1 MSEDDSTVSV
11 SGVGKKRPRDVEDG
25 EAAVGSSGSSAHA
38 GPGTRAKAAR
48 LTAAQAAATAALSA
62 PYTPGVLL
70 DLPEVV
76 EKAKTIGAACGADF
90 ADASDRKKL
99 RAAEAAL
106 SQARLRLVEARRR
119 EEAALSGAMPSAAG
133 GIAGGAGRVDGSVMD
148 GSSDGSSDGG
158 FASALSAGAAGVDI
172 LVLSVADAEAAV
184 TFAVSELAA
193 ARAAMDNR
201 VKASIKDM
209 VLRVTLT
216 KDASDINEKMAA
228 AGGGS
233 DARDVAIVQAPP
245 QRCSNCGNEDE
256 SSFVSDGKSG
266 DTVCTACGAVAVDHE
281 LFEGD
286 WVRSFE
292 GEESVSQIG
301 PRPDPLL
308 SARCVGARTHVPLF
322 GDEVLGHHLW
332 SSFLAQ
338 FTLRAAQWRA
348 RMFRHFS
355 YYLVSTTSL

>member
-1 MSEDDSTVSV
+1 MSDEDSSVSV
-11 SGVGKKRPRDVEDG
+11 SGVGKKRAREAEDG
-25 EAAVGSSGSSAHA
+25 EAAAGSAGNSAHG
-38 GPGTRAKAAR
+38 GPGTRAKAAK
-48 LTAAQAAATAALSA
+48 LSAAQAAAAAALAA

-119 EEAALSGAMPSAAG
+119 EEAALSGGMATGGAG
-133 GIAGGAGRVDGSVMD
+133 AAGGAGRAEGMAADGSLD
-148 GSSDGSSDGG
+148 GTPDGV
-158 FASALSAGAAGVDI
+158 FASALAAGAAGVDM
-172 LVLSVADAEAAV
+172 LVLSVADADAAV

-233 DARDVAIVQAPP
+233 DSRDVAIVQAPP

-266 DTVCTACGAVAVDHE
+266 DTVCTACGAVAVDHV

-308 SARCVGARTHVPLF
+308 SAR
-322 GDEVLGHHLW
+322 
-332 SSFLAQ
+332 
-338 FTLRAAQWRA
+338 
-348 RMFRHFS
+348 
-355 YYLVSTTSL
+355 

>member
-1 MSEDDSTVSV
+1 MSEEDSSVSL
-11 SGVGKKRPRDVEDG
+11 SGVGKKRAREAEDG
-25 EAAVGSSGSSAHA
+25 EPAAGSASTTHG
-38 GPGTRAKAAR
+38 GPGTRAKAAK
-48 LTAAQAAATAALSA
+48 LTAAQAAAAAALSA

-119 EEAALSGAMPSAAG
+119 EEAALSGGMPSAGSGA
-133 GIAGGAGRVDGSVMD
+133 AGRADAMAADGALD
-148 GSSDGSSDGG
+148 GTPDGI
-158 FASALSAGAAGVDI
+158 FASALAAGAAGVDI

-184 TFAVSELAA
+184 TFAVSELAT
-193 ARAAMDNR
+193 ARAVMDNR

-266 DTVCTACGAVAVDHE
+266 DTVCTACGAVAVDHV

-308 SARCVGARTHVPLF
+308 SAR
-322 GDEVLGHHLW
+322 
-332 SSFLAQ
+332 
-338 FTLRAAQWRA
+338 
-348 RMFRHFS
+348 
-355 YYLVSTTSL
+355 